1 MLNSTASSELMSSK
15 LTLAAVLVASSQQV
29 STELSHQGGGA
40 HTVILGLRD
49 GVYFELNEV
58 GARIWQLLQQ
68 PRSLQSVLTTLL
80 DEYDVSAVKCETD
93 LLSLAENMLKR
104 GLLELRGGPGS

>member
-1 MLNSTASSELMSSK
+1 MSSK
-15 LTLAAVLVASSQQV
+15 LTIAAVLVASSQQV
-29 STELSHQGGGA
+29 STELPHQRAA

-68 PRSLQSVLTTLL
+68 PRSLQSVLATLL
-80 DEYDVSAVKCETD
+80 DEYDVGAAQCEAD
-93 LLSLAENMLKR
+93 LLSLVERMLSR
-104 GLLELRGGPGS
+104 GLVEIRDGPGS

>member
-1 MLNSTASSELMSSK
+1 MSSK
-15 LTLAAVLVASSQQV
+15 LSTAAVLVASSEQV
-29 STELSHQGGGA
+29 STELPHPGGA

-80 DEYDVSAVKCETD
+80 DEYDVSPVQCEAD
-93 LLSLAENMLKR
+93 LLSLVDKMLQR
-104 GLLELRGGPGS
+104 GLVEIRDGAGS